1 MERINSQ
8 EDLFRRY
15 LLGELSAAEQT
26 ALEDEYFDD
35 ESKYDQLCKA
45 EDELL
50 DAAARGSLSE
60 ADRERFERSYLLN
73 PHRRRRVMFA
83 KALAKVV
90 DENRAAKRV
99 APQTAGGE
107 RVERPDTGLSW
118 LSQLARLPRGLRFAL
133 STTAALL
140 IVLGGAWL
148 ALETSRLRARLA
160 EALREDDA
168 QRRRAQTQSQRI
180 ADLEAQYRQ
189 LDEERERLQA
199 QLQAAKEKAS
209 PTPRAAPVFFALSL
223 RAFRDS
229 GGQEPPEL
237 IIPRGAEEARLRIN
251 LTEHDFPGYQVMLLT
266 TDGREVF
273 SIKGLSPQAT
283 KGGYALIVS
292 VPARKFAAGDNV
304 IALSGISAAG
314 EVETLGKV
322 IVKVRPL
329 STKFQK
335 K

>member
-60 ADRERFERSYLLN
+60 ADRERFERSYLVN
-73 PHRRRRVMFA
+73 PQRRRRVMFA
-83 KALAKVV
+83 KALAQVV

-107 RVERPDTGLSW
+107 RVERPDTRLSW
-118 LSQLARLPRGLRFAL
+118 LSQLARLPRSLRFAL

-140 IVLGGAWL
+140 IVLGGTWL
-148 ALETSRLRARLA
+148 AIETSRLRARLA
-160 EALREDDA
+160 EARREDET
-168 QRRRAQTQSQRI
+168 QRRQAQTQSQRI

-189 LDEERERLQA
+189 LAEERERLQA
-199 QLQAAKEKAS
+199 QLQAAKEKVS
-209 PTPRAAPVFFALSL
+209 PTPAPVFFALSL
-223 RAFRDS
+223 RGFRDS
-229 GGQEPPEL
+229 GGQEPRPL

-251 LTEHDFPGYQVMLLT
+251 LTENEFPGYQVMLLKA
-266 TDGREVF
+266 DGKEVF
-273 SIKGLSPQAT
+273 AIKGLSPQAT
-283 KGGYALIVS
+283 RNGYVLIVNI
-292 VPARKFAAGDNV
+292 PARNLATGDNI

-322 IVKVRPL
+322 IVKVRRR
-329 STKFQK
+329 
-335 K
+335 